1 MAGFQTKKVQHLV
14 FFGGSKVPLEGLDM
28 ISHHAEPVDRQSV
41 GAFWKVPDQTL
52 TTFTWKRLL
61 TIRATLSG
69 GKIQPELDSKRLGGG
84 LGVGVATLR

>member
-1 MAGFQTKKVQHLV
+1 
-14 FFGGSKVPLEGLDM
+14 M

-69 GKIQPELDSKRLGGG
+69 GKIQPELDSKR
-84 LGVGVATLR
+84 